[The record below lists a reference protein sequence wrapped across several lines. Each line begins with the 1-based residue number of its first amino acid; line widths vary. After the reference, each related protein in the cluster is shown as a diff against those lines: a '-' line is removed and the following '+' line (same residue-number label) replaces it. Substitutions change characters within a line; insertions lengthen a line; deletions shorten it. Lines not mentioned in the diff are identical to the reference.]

1 MSEALDALNK
11 VYPFRLLPDEQK
23 DWLAQRARLIDLPA
37 EKVIY
42 TEGDPATMLYLILN
56 GEVELT
62 RGEVDDEEGLEPL
75 GVLQAGDLFG
85 LELFDEHGNSR
96 TNAVTLSSTR
106 MLTLQED
113 DLFTAVQ
120 KTPLLYV
127 PLRQMMHGFML
138 GLRVNLPWR
147 EPDEAVIYMARR
159 HPVFLWVRLLP
170 PLFIFLVSMLVLVY
184 LITADLPG
192 TILLGIGMGVAALLS
207 GFWAIWNGVD
217 WSNDYSIITNRRVAW
232 QERVVLLYD
241 SRQEAPLQTVLANTT
256 DTSQMGRILGYGN
269 VVLKTFTGTIILP
282 NISQPAIV
290 SLLLQER
297 RGLMQVW
304 QRHED
309 LKHIKQMVRNRINP
323 PPPPPPEPPPPPA
336 AEGEEE
342 LEDEERPSRTA
353 ERIAN
358 LLRMRTEENGI
369 ITYRQHWLVLL
380 RQIFFPL
387 VLIIGLIVLVV
398 LGAFRVVTLLSVGAL
413 AALGLGVGLILLFW
427 LWYQYE
433 DWANDKYILTDEQLV
448 DVYKKPLGEEE
459 KRTAPLKNI
468 QSVEYERLGIISLI
482 LNFGTVF
489 IRIGDTQFTFDNVYN
504 PSDVQ
509 REITRR
515 MEALANREKQ
525 KEQTAVREGVLDMI
539 QAYDEIKKEQN
550 GQPGGGETSPTN

>member
-23 DWLAQRARLIDLPA
+23 DRLAQHAALIDLPG

-42 TEGDPATMLYLILN
+42 SEGDPAAMLYLILN
-56 GEVELT
+56 GEVELS
-62 RGEVDDEEGLEPL
+62 RGEVDDEDTCEPL

-85 LELFDEHGNSR
+85 LEMFDERGDYR
-96 TNAVTLSSTR
+96 TNAITLGSVR
-106 MLTLQED
+106 LLTLQED

-120 KTPLLYV
+120 DTPLLYA
-127 PLRQMMHGFML
+127 PLRQMMRGFML
-138 GLRVNLPWR
+138 GQRVRLPWR

-170 PLFIFLVSMLVLVY
+170 PLFIFLVSTLVLIY
-184 LITADLPG
+184 LIAADLPG
-192 TILLGIGMGVAALLS
+192 TILLGIGMGVAALL
-207 GFWAIWNGVD
+207 GGLWAIWNGVD
-217 WSNDYSIITNRRVAW
+217 WSNDFSIITSRRVAW
-232 QERVVLLYD
+232 QERVVMLYD

-309 LKHIKQMVRNRINP
+309 LKQIKQMVRNRINP
-323 PPPPPPEPPPPPA
+323 PPPPAPEPAAPPA
-336 AEGEEE
+336 SEAEDE
-342 LEDEERPSRTA
+342 LEDEEQPSRTA

-358 LLRMRTEENGI
+358 LLRMRAEENGI

-387 VLIIGLIVLVV
+387 VLIIGLFVLVV

-433 DWANDKYILTDEQLV
+433 DWANDKYILTDEQLI

>member
-11 VYPFRLLPDEQK
+11 TYPFRLLPDEQK
-23 DWLAQRARLIDLPA
+23 EMLAAHAQVVEQPA
-37 EKVIY
+37 NKSIY
-42 TEGDPATMLYLILN
+42 MEGDSAAALYIILK

-62 RGEVDDEEGLEPL
+62 RGDLEDEETLEPL
-75 GVLQAGDLFG
+75 GVLQAGDLLG
-85 LELFDEHGNSR
+85 WELIDARSTCR
-96 TNAVTLSSTR
+96 THATPLGDAR
-106 MLTLQED
+106 LLMIKEE
-113 DLFTAVQ
+113 DLFNAIQ
-120 KTPLLYV
+120 ETPLLYST
-127 PLRQMMHGFML
+127 LQQMKRGFFL
-138 GLRVNLPWR
+138 GLKIFLPWR

-159 HPVFLWVRLLP
+159 HPFFLWVKLLL
-170 PLFIFLVSMLVLVY
+170 PLFIFLVSLLVLIY
-184 LITADLPG
+184 LILANLPG

-207 GFWAIWNGVD
+207 GLWAIWILVD
-217 WSNDYSIITNRRVAW
+217 WSNDYSIITSRRVVW
-232 QERVVLLYD
+232 QERVVMLYD

-256 DTSQMGRILGYGN
+256 NTSQVGRILDYGD

-282 NISQPAIV
+282 NISHPAIV
-290 SLLLQER
+290 NLILQER

-304 QRHED
+304 QRNAD
-309 LKHIKQMVRNRINP
+309 LKEIERMVRTRIKP
-323 PPPPPPEPPPPPA
+323 PPLPPEPQPEPAKPPA
-336 AEGEEE
+336 PVDGSAGEAEPEAEVQ
-342 LEDEERPSRTA
+342 LSRTA

-358 LLRMRTEENGI
+358 LLQMRSEDNGI

-380 RQIFFPL
+380 RQIGMPL
-387 VLIIGLIVLVV
+387 VLIIALVGLIV

-413 AALGLGVGLILLFW
+413 VALGLGLGLILLFW

-448 DVYKKPLGEEE
+448 DVYKKPLGTEE

-468 QSVEYERLGIISLI
+468 QSVEYERLGIINLL

-515 MEALANREKQ
+515 MEALTNREKQ
-525 KEQTAVREGVLDMI
+525 KEVDAIRGNILDFI
-539 QAYDEIKKEQN
+539 QAYDDIKKDEN
-550 GQPGGGETSPTN
+550 KNSPT